1 MTEKT
6 PENQELP
13 LSALTF
19 DVTRYD
25 KYLADCDLTK
35 EQKQKFLE
43 TLWNII
49 VSFVDIG
56 FGIDATQAAC
66 GQLLQTAFKDI
77 LNDSDMIK
85 SKTLPKNFKNTAASK
100 KDSVTKGV
108 KK

>member
-1 MTEKT
+1 MKEKT
-6 PENQELP
+6 PENTELP

-25 KYLADCDLTK
+25 KYLADCDLTE
-35 EQKQKFLE
+35 EQKQEFLE

-56 FGIDATQAAC
+56 FGIDATQAVC

-77 LNDSDMIK
+77 LNDSDMIE

-100 KDSVTKGV
+100 KDSVTQGIAS
-108 KK
+108 